1 MEEKWGICMEVYAML
16 SLRVIVVYLLIVLL
30 FRLMGKRE
38 IGELGV
44 IDLVVFIMIADIA
57 VISIEEYRESF
68 FKPLLPMGILVLI
81 QILFSHLSLKSRFF
95 RKIVDGEPTIIIKDG
110 KIVEKQMKK
119 QRYNFDDLLMQL
131 RENNIRYISDVE
143 YAILEPTGKLSV
155 IKKEKNKTGYTVGLI
170 INGELQEDKLL
181 EINLNKE
188 WLYDELNKRGIKNLK
203 EVSFCSYDNG
213 KLYIDKNNE

>member
-1 MEEKWGICMEVYAML
+1 MEIYGII
-16 SLRVIVVYLLIVLL
+16 SLRVVVVYLLIVLI

-38 IGELGV
+38 IGELGI

-57 VISIEEYRESF
+57 VISIERYNESF

-81 QILFSHLSLKSRFF
+81 QIIFSHFSLRSRSF
-95 RKIVDGEPTIIIKDG
+95 RKLVDGEPTIIIKDG
-110 KIVEKQMKK
+110 KIIEKQMKK

-131 RENNIRYISDVE
+131 RENNIRFISDVE
-143 YAILEPTGKLSV
+143 FAILEPTGKLSV

-170 INGELQEDKLL
+170 IDGELQEEKLL
-181 EINLNKE
+181 ELNLNKE

-203 EVSFCSYDNG
+203 EISFCSYENG
-213 KLYIDKNNE
+213 KLYIDKNN

>member
-1 MEEKWGICMEVYAML
+1 MVIYGII
-16 SLRVIVVYLLIVLL
+16 SLRIVVVYLLIVLI

-38 IGELGV
+38 IGELGI

-57 VISIEEYRESF
+57 VIAIERYNESF
-68 FKPLLPMGILVLI
+68 FKPMLPMGILVLI
-81 QILFSHLSLKSRFF
+81 QIIFSHLSVKSRNF
-95 RKIVDGEPTIIIKDG
+95 RKLVDGEPSIIIKDG
-110 KIVEKQMKK
+110 KILEKQMKK

-143 YAILEPTGKLSV
+143 FAILEPTGKLSV

-170 INGELQEDKLL
+170 IDGELQEEKLSEL
-181 EINLNKE
+181 NLNKE

-203 EVSFCSYDNG
+203 EISFCSYENG
-213 KLYIDKNNE
+213 KLYIDKNN

>member
-1 MEEKWGICMEVYAML
+1 MVIYGII
-16 SLRVIVVYLLIVLL
+16 SLRVVVVYLLIVLI

-57 VISIEEYRESF
+57 VIAIERYNESF
-68 FKPLLPMGILVLI
+68 FKPILPMGILVLI
-81 QILFSHLSLKSRFF
+81 QIIFSHLSLRSRNF
-95 RKIVDGEPTIIIKDG
+95 RKLVDGEPSIIIKDG
-110 KIVEKQMKK
+110 KIIEKQMKK

-143 YAILEPTGKLSV
+143 FAILEPTGKLSV

-170 INGELQEDKLL
+170 IDGELQEEKLSEL
-181 EINLNKE
+181 NLNKE

-203 EVSFCSYDNG
+203 EISFCSYENG
-213 KLYIDKNNE
+213 KLYIDKYNK

>member
-1 MEEKWGICMEVYAML
+1 MKRNGGYDMEIYGII
-16 SLRVIVVYLLIVLL
+16 SLRVVVVYLLIVLI

-38 IGELGV
+38 IGELGI

-57 VISIEEYRESF
+57 VISIERYNESF

-81 QILFSHLSLKSRFF
+81 QVIFSHFSLRSRSF
-95 RKIVDGEPTIIIKDG
+95 RKLVDGEPTIIIKDG
-110 KIVEKQMKK
+110 KIIEKQMKK

-143 YAILEPTGKLSV
+143 FAILEPTGKLSV

-170 INGELQEDKLL
+170 IDGELQEEKLL
-181 EINLNKE
+181 ELNLNKE

-203 EVSFCSYDNG
+203 EISFCSYENG
-213 KLYIDKNNE
+213 KLYIDKNN